1 MVFSMYV
8 KSAFAGNLLNIL
20 CLNFLILPDLW
31 PVAKRRDGPLD
42 GMRRVGRKILRGAEE
57 EK

>member
-31 PVAKRRDGPLD
+31 PVVKRRAGSLD
-42 GMRRVGRKILRGAEE
+42 GMLRVGRKILRGAEE

>member
-31 PVAKRRDGPLD
+31 PVVKRRDGSLD
-42 GMRRVGRKILRGAEE
+42 GMLRVGRKILRGAEE